1 MARYNDGTR
10 YNSGARYN
18 EETPI
23 NKLIMSQIK
32 IGVNGLT
39 IGDKI
44 LRGQNII
51 TKSTGNPNVP
61 GNTAPLAAFSAKQ
74 TAFQNSVADAIA
86 KREAAKNATL
96 VQDVAEGQWR
106 ASLAL
111 LAGFTENATGGDAA
125 KFTTAGF
132 EVRGGNTPTPVP
144 EQVLSVNVF
153 LESSPGHSRVTWG
166 GVARA
171 DGYLV
176 QGSADPITPASWT
189 QPVVST
195 KTVSSANGAAPGQK
209 YWYRVAAFNAA
220 GQGSWSAPAERPVI

>member
-23 NKLIMSQIK
+23 KKQIMSQIK
-32 IGVNGLT
+32 IGVTGLP

-61 GNTAPLAAFSAKQ
+61 GNTVPLAAFAAKQ
-74 TAFQNSVADAIA
+74 TAFQTAVADAIA

-96 VQDVAEGQWR
+96 AQDVAEGLWR
-106 ASLAL
+106 ASLTL
-111 LAGFTENATGGDAA
+111 LAAFTENATGGDAV

-132 EVRGGNTPTPVP
+132 EARGGNTPTPVP

-153 LESSPGHSRVTWG
+153 LNSTPGHSRVTWG
-166 GVARA
+166 GVERA

-176 QGSADPITPASWT
+176 QGSPDPITPTSWT
-189 QPVVST
+189 QPIVST
-195 KTVSSANGAAPGQK
+195 KTAYPANGAAPGQK

-220 GQGSWSAPAERPVI
+220 GQGPWSAPAERPVM

>member
-23 NKLIMSQIK
+23 KKQIMSQIK
-32 IGVNGLT
+32 IGVNGLP

-51 TKSTGNPNVP
+51 TKSTGNANVP
-61 GNTAPLAAFSAKQ
+61 GNAVPLAAFSAKQ
-74 TAFQNSVADAIA
+74 TAFQTAVADAIA

-96 VQDVAEGQWR
+96 VQDTAEGQWR
-106 ASLAL
+106 ASLML
-111 LAGFTENATGGDAA
+111 LAAFTENATGGDAA

-132 EVRGGNTPTPVP
+132 EARGTNTPTPVP

-153 LESSPGHSRVTWG
+153 VNSTPGHSRVTWG
-166 GVARA
+166 GVERA
-171 DGYLV
+171 DGFVV
-176 QGSADPITPASWT
+176 QGSPDPITPTSWT
-189 QPVVST
+189 QSGVST
-195 KTVSSANGAAPGQK
+195 KTAYNANGAAPGQK

-220 GQGSWSAPAERPVI
+220 GQGAWSVPAERPVM